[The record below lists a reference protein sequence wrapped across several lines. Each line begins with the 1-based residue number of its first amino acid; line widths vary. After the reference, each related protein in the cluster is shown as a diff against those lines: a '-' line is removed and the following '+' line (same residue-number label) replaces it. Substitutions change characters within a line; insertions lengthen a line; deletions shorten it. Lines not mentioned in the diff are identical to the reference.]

1 MPSPVPRAE
10 VLTNNKLDKV
20 STNRLARLV
29 DETGI
34 DRHLQWSKVSSG
46 C

>member
-10 VLTNNKLDKV
+10 VLTTNELDEV
-20 STNRLARLV
+20 SANRPARLV
-29 DETGI
+29 DETDI
-34 DRHLQWSKVSSG
+34 NRHLQWSKVSSG